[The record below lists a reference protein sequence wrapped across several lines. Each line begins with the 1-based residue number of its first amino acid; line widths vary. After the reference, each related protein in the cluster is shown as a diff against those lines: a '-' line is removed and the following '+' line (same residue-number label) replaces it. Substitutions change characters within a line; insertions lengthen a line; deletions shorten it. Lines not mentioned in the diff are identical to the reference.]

1 VAGAQ
6 ALRIRLGTRG
16 SLLARAQSEWLA
28 SRLRGAGHDVEIVL
42 IVTQGDV
49 RPPDTT
55 PGEGIFVAAIASAL
69 ANGEIDVGVH
79 SAKDVPLEEDRGL
92 VIAAYPQRADPRDA
106 LVTRSGRD
114 SLATLAAGSRV
125 GTDSPRRAGFVL
137 AARPD
142 VSIVPLHGNVDT
154 RLRRLDTGEVD
165 ALVIAAAGLDR
176 LGRGDRIDQRIEPNV
191 VTPAPAQGALAV
203 QARASDTT
211 LVELLAA
218 HDDADVRLAV
228 EAERRVLLATGGT
241 CRAPVGALA
250 AVEDG
255 GFTMVVGG
263 VNSDGSDLRVETVRG
278 RRSDAIAVAEAAGRR
293 LAGAVM
299 LR

>member
-1 VAGAQ
+1 
-6 ALRIRLGTRG
+6 LRVRLGTRG
-16 SLLARAQSEWLA
+16 SLLARVQSEWFA
-28 SRLRGAGHDVEIVL
+28 SRLRAAGHDVEIVL
-42 IVTQGDV
+42 IVTEGDV
-49 RPPDTT
+49 RKPDTT
-55 PGEGIFVAAIASAL
+55 PGEGIFVAAIASAV
-69 ANGEIDVGVH
+69 AKGEIDVGVH

-106 LVTRSGRD
+106 LVTRSGGR
-114 SLATLAAGSRV
+114 SIATLAASSRV

-142 VSIVPLHGNVDT
+142 VKIVPLHGNVDT
-154 RLRRLDTGEVD
+154 RLRRLDAGEVD

-176 LGRGDRIDQRIEPNV
+176 LDRGDRIDQRIEPKV

-203 QARASDTT
+203 QTRASDTT

-218 HDDADVRLAV
+218 HDDADIRLAV
-228 EAERRVLLATGGT
+228 EAERRVLFATGGT

-250 AVEDG
+250 ALEEDS
-255 GFTMVVGG
+255 FTMVVGG